1 MNTET
6 QVSPDAETQ
15 NPAPVIANET
25 PEVATPEAV
34 ETAQT
39 PSEDAEDGDKSLK
52 RMQRRIDRRTADLY
66 RERAERERLTQEL
79 ESLRAQNNPQ
89 EPAQLDERTIE
100 QKAIQI
106 ARRAQVADK
115 SNAVYSQGKEKFP
128 DFDESLTTVIAEA
141 GPLIDRTGFPTAL
154 GSAVLES
161 DKPEALI
168 DYLGKNPEV
177 AETLAGLSP
186 TQLARRLVR
195 IEDQMNAKPKISAAP
210 TPLKPVKPASS
221 SDGPSDQDD
230 VDTWMKKE
238 RARLASKAGR

>member
-6 QVSPDAETQ
+6 QVSPGEETQ
-15 NPAPVIANET
+15 NPAPEVANQT
-25 PEVATPEAV
+25 PEVAAPEAV

-66 RERAERERLTQEL
+66 RERAERERLAQEL
-79 ESLRAQNNPQ
+79 ESLRSQSNSQ
-89 EPAQLDERTIE
+89 ESPQLDERTIE
-100 QKAIQI
+100 QKALEI

-115 SNAVYSQGKEKFP
+115 SNTVYHTGKEKFP
-128 DFDESLTTVIAEA
+128 DFDQSLTTVIAEA
-141 GPLIDRTGFPTAL
+141 GPLIDRAGFPTAL

-177 AETLAGLSP
+177 AEGLAGLSP

-210 TPLKPVKPASS
+210 VPLKPVKPSS
-221 SDGPSDQDD
+221 SNDMPSDQDD
-230 VDTWMKKE
+230 VDTWIKKE
-238 RARLASKAGR
+238 RARLASKSR